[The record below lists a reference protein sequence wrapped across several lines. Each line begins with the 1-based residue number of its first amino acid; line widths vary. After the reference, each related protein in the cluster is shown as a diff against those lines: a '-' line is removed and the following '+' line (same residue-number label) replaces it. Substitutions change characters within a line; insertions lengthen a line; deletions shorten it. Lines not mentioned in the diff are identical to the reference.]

1 MKKIISA
8 LLLLVAM
15 GCEFHPHR
23 DHTRPTVVYPT
34 TTTVTPIITV
44 DYCGYD
50 PSPYPVEWADYC
62 YGSCCVYETY
72 QSGWI
77 CEETWCYD
85 DLYCDWELT
94 EFCY

>member
-8 LLLLVAM
+8 LLVLMMM
-15 GCEFHPHR
+15 GCEFHPPSHGP
-23 DHTRPTVVYPT
+23 HVSVKPIPVVTVG
-34 TTTVTPIITV
+34 
-44 DYCGYD
+44 YCGYD
-50 PSPYPVEWADYC
+50 PSPYPIEWADYC